1 MASILGRAA
10 VLCLIGTTAAF
21 ATETITVRSGNGNI
35 GEFDSQ
41 VSRLVGP
48 ADTGFAN
55 LFTAADFES
64 ARQGNPG
71 CIIANHGAWI
81 STLPADPQ
89 ARWISTSFGGAGEGA
104 TALYAVEFTVSTA
117 SIGSSQLVL
126 HYAVDNTLGWGPN
139 VGVYLNELPVA
150 GSNGGGFGGQF
161 QHTLDVSGMLQPGS
175 NWLYINAVDLGGP
188 GGLIFSAQFGI
199 EPGAAAATED
209 LPLAFELAPNWP
221 NPFNPSTRIDFSLA
235 DTGPAR
241 LDVYSLQG
249 TRVAQLVNGM
259 LSGGSHSVTFDGTGL
274 ASGIY
279 IYSLEAGGQR
289 ESRRMLLVK

>member
-21 ATETITVRSGNGNI
+21 ATETITVRSGNGAI
-35 GEFDSQ
+35 DDFDSQ
-41 VSRLVGP
+41 VLYLEGPLDTEFPNSFVP
-48 ADTGFAN
+48 ADFQAAREGGAAYIIYPNGFWTG
-55 LFTAADFES
+55 
-64 ARQGNPG
+64 
-71 CIIANHGAWI
+71 
-81 STLPADPQ
+81 TLPADPSAQ
-89 ARWISTSFGGAGEGA
+89 WVSTNFTGYNGAS
-104 TALYAVEFTVSTA
+104 TALFAIEFVVGTA
-117 SIGSSQLVL
+117 SPDASQLEL
-126 HYAVDNTLGWGPN
+126 YFAVDNLLGAGPN
-139 VGVYLNELPVA
+139 EGVYINGVPLA
-150 GSNGGGFGGQF
+150 SSTGGGYGSQF
-161 QHTLDVSGMLQPGS
+161 HFSVDVSGLLHAGS
-175 NWLYINAVDLGGP
+175 NWLYLNAGDQGGP
-188 GGLIFSAQFGI
+188 AGLIFSAEFSI